1 MIKNK
6 NTSLKILICVPSS
19 WNKSK
24 ILEMSY
30 VTENLWYAGDVT
42 LDWLQ
47 QAAGP
52 QKNQAMSSKEAK
64 GTRDCVQL
72 PVPED
77 FIRKAYIMKG
87 P

>member
-1 MIKNK
+1 M
-6 NTSLKILICVPSS
+6 LICVSSS

-42 LDWLQ
+42 LDWLL

-52 QKNQAMSSKEAK
+52 QKTK
-64 GTRDCVQL
+64 L
-72 PVPED
+72 
-77 FIRKAYIMKG
+77 
-87 P
+87 